1 MDNINFLTQLNSLK
15 RTLSDAQNALN
26 TAKDN
31 QALLEAKN
39 TYDEAVKDMTNLLDA
54 TASMVSTTNNSD
66 VAKAEAINSL
76 KGIKTALKAQ
86 NFIGAV
92 QNDGATDTITIPD
105 GQAAVLPKY
114 VTTEIIKR
122 ARDYSNLGKYV
133 TTVNVTQPS
142 GTEPIEPSSTVTGLQ
157 VHTPG
162 QPVPRKKVED
172 MKQIDFKIKDFM
184 EGTSIYQSVLDDTG
198 QNFYDYLVDLF
209 TRKLAVTEDTQVSAA
224 LAKLQAKQLNKAK
237 AKDIIAIPL
246 EVDLGLLS
254 QGTFVMQKSVYAKL
268 VGVSK
273 SDGTPL
279 VDKALDGATGQAI
292 IAGYPALIVED
303 RLLNQADTIYFGD
316 LKAYIRKYDRQEL
329 AIKADWNSTY
339 NTNDI
344 LPIFRADYQVADD
357 EAVKAF
363 KVTSVDSD
371 PIATVQ
377 GAQA

>member
-1 MDNINFLTQLNSLK
+1 MDNINFLTKLNSLK
-15 RTLSDAQNALN
+15 RTLSDAQNALD

-39 TYDEAVKDMTNLLDA
+39 AYDEAVKDMTNLLDA
-54 TASMVSTTNNSD
+54 TASMVSTANNSD

-92 QNDGATDTITIPD
+92 QNDIATDTITIPD

-142 GTEPIEPSSTVTGLQ
+142 GTEPIEPSSAVTGLQ

-209 TRKLAVTEDTQVSAA
+209 TRKLAVTEDTQVSTA
-224 LAKLQAKQLNKAK
+224 LAKLQPKQLNKAK
-237 AKDIIAIPL
+237 AKDILAIPL

-273 SDGTPL
+273 ADGTPL
-279 VDKALDGATGQAI
+279 VDKALDGATGKAI

-303 RLLNQADTIYFGD
+303 RLLNQVDTIYFGD

-363 KVTSVDSD
+363 KVASVDSD

-377 GAQA
+377 GTQA